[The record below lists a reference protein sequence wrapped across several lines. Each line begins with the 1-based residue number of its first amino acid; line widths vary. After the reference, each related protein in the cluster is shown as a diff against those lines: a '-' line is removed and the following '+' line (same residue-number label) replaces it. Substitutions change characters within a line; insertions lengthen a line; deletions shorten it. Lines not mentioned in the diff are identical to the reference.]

1 MATTQVRGTTQIQD
15 GTITDAK
22 IAAGAAIA
30 SSKLADGA
38 NFIKRDGSVPFTA
51 DQPHGGFKIT
61 GLADP
66 IAGTDAAT
74 RQWVLANVAGGVV
87 SSGTAKAASTATLT
101 LSGTQTVDG
110 IALSAG
116 DICLVKNQATPSGN
130 GLYTV
135 AAGAWT
141 RHTSM
146 DTWAEVPGMLVSVQQ
161 GTVNADTVWLSTA
174 DAGGTLGSTSITFTQ
189 LPGPSDVIAGGGM
202 TRTGQQIDVVAADNS
217 LTVNPDSM
225 QVKLDPARA
234 ITVVAAG
241 IGVNPDNTTIEA
253 NVNALRVKPASI
265 GDTQLAVT
273 YQKQANIVIR
283 ETPTGAINGINT
295 TFTLA
300 NTPIAGS
307 EQVYL
312 NGILQEPGAGNDYTI
327 AGATITYL
335 TAPPTN
341 DRLRVSYLK

>member
-1 MATTQVRGTTQIQD
+1 MASTQIRGTTQILD

-66 IAGTDAAT
+66 VNPTDAAN

-87 SSGTAKAASTATLT
+87 SSQTARAASTVNLTLT
-101 LSGTQTVDG
+101 GTQTVDG

-116 DICLVKNQATPSGN
+116 DVCLVKNQTTQSAN

-141 RHTSM
+141 RHAAM

-174 DAGGTLGSTSITFTQ
+174 DAGGTLGTTNITFTQ
-189 LPGPSDVIAGGGM
+189 LPGPSDIVAGAGM
-202 TRTGQQIDVVAADNS
+202 TRTGQQIDVAAADNT
-217 LTVNPDSM
+217 LTVNTDNM
-225 QVKLDPARA
+225 QVKLDPARCV
-234 ITVVAAG
+234 TVVAAG

-253 NVNALRVKPASI
+253 SANALRVKPASI
-265 GDTQLAVT
+265 GDTQLAVI
-273 YQKQANIVIR
+273 YQKQSNIVIR
-283 ETPTGAINGINT
+283 ETPTGTINGANV

-300 NTPIAGS
+300 ATPVAGT
-307 EQVYL
+307 EELFL
-312 NGILQEPGAGNDYTI
+312 NGLLLEPGAGNDYTI
-327 AGATITYL
+327 AGATITML
-335 TAPPTN
+335 TAPATG
-341 DRLRVSYLK
+341 DRLKARYLK